1 MADAASAGPRAGS
14 DMRWW
19 GWGSPDRASVLPG
32 HVVDLLRQEVGIS
45 ERRRDPVDLAD
56 VSLPAS
62 RLGAAAR
69 SRLEQTLGANGLR
82 DDHEARVLHAAG
94 KGYPDLF
101 RLRTGNPEGAPDA
114 VLYPASA
121 HQVEELLAICADAAV
136 AVVPFGGGT
145 SVVGGVAPLCGDM
158 AAVVALDLRR
168 LDRLVSVDR
177 HSMTAVLQAG
187 MRGPELERELG
198 AHGLTLGH
206 FPQSFQYV
214 TIGGCVATRSAGQA
228 STGYGRIDE
237 LVLGLRCCTPSG
249 VIDLPAR
256 PASAAGPDLREL
268 LVGSE
273 GALGVITEA
282 TLQVSHAPEVR
293 HYEGMFFRSFAEGAE
308 AFRHAVQ
315 EDAAPD
321 VARLSDEEETRLT
334 LALAGRSGL
343 SARAGAAYLGIRG
356 YAEGCLAIVGWE
368 GTRDE
373 VDRRRA
379 AGRLLL
385 GRHGAVSVGVSP
397 GRAWAR
403 TRFDGPYLRD
413 DLLTLGV
420 MVETLET
427 AAQWS
432 GLAHVHASVKEA
444 IASVLTGR
452 GTPALVGCHVS
463 HLYESGASLYF
474 TFLARQQEGS
484 ELEQWQAAKVA
495 ASEAIV
501 AAGATITHHHAIG
514 RDHARWLG
522 AEDGPLGLA
531 ALRALKSELD
541 PVGIMNP
548 GKLLH
553 LERR

>member
-1 MADAASAGPRAGS
+1 
-14 DMRWW
+14 MRWW
-19 GWGSPDRASVLPG
+19 GWGSPDRASALPE
-32 HVVDLLRQEVGIS
+32 HVVGLLRQEVGIS
-45 ERRRDPVDLAD
+45 ERRHEPVDLAQ

-62 RLGAAAR
+62 RLGAGVR
-69 SRLEQTLGANGLR
+69 SRLERAVGANALR
-82 DDHEARVLHAAG
+82 DDHEARVLHCAG

-101 RLRTGNPEGAPDA
+101 RLRAGAPEGAPDV
-114 VLYPASA
+114 VLYPASED
-121 HQVEELLAICADAAV
+121 QIDEVLAICVDTAV

-145 SVVGGVAPLCGDM
+145 SVVGGVAPLRGDM
-158 AAVVALDLRR
+158 NAVVALDLRR
-168 LDRLVSVDR
+168 LDRLVSLD
-177 HSMTAVLQAG
+177 HQSLTAVVQAG

-198 AHGLTLGH
+198 RQGLTLGH

-214 TIGGCVATRSAGQA
+214 TIGGCVATRSAGQS

-237 LVLGLRCCTPSG
+237 LVLGLRCSTPSG
-249 VIDLPAR
+249 AVVLPVR
-256 PASAAGPDLREL
+256 PASAAGPDLRQL
-268 LVGSE
+268 MVGSE

-282 TLQVSHAPEVR
+282 ALRVSAAPQVR
-293 HYEGMFFRSFAEGAE
+293 HYEGVFFRSFAEGAE

-315 EDAAPD
+315 EHAAPD
-321 VARLSDEEETRLT
+321 VARLSDEDETRLT
-334 LALAGRSGL
+334 LALAGRSGFL
-343 SARAGAAYLGIRG
+343 ARAGTVYLGARG
-356 YAEGCLAIVGWE
+356 YAQGCLAIVGWE
-368 GTRDE
+368 GTPDE

-379 AGRLLL
+379 AGRLMLQ
-385 GRHGAVSVGVSP
+385 RHGGLTIGLSP

-432 GLAHVHASVKEA
+432 GLAHLHSSVKEA
-444 IASVLTGR
+444 IATALAGR

-474 TFLARQQEGS
+474 TFLARQEEGS
-484 ELEQWQAAKVA
+484 EMEQWEAAKVA

-522 AEDGPLGLA
+522 AEDGPRGLA
-531 ALRALKSELD
+531 ALRALKAELD

-553 LERR
+553 LERL

>member
-1 MADAASAGPRAGS
+1 
-14 DMRWW
+14 MRWW
-19 GWGSPDRASVLPG
+19 GWGDPDRASLLPD
-32 HVVDLLRQEVGIS
+32 HVVGLLRTEVGIS
-45 ERRRDPVDLAD
+45 ERPHEPVELSQ
-56 VSLPAS
+56 VSLPS
-62 RLGAAAR
+62 PRLGAGPRA
-69 SRLEQTLGANGLR
+69 RLEQALGADGLR
-82 DDHEARVLHAAG
+82 DDHEARVLHCAG
-94 KGYPDLF
+94 KGYPDLL
-101 RLRTGNPEGAPDA
+101 RLRSGTPEGAPDA
-114 VLYPASA
+114 VLFPASDA
-121 HQVEELLAICADAAV
+121 QVDAVLAICADAGV

-145 SVVGGVAPLCGDM
+145 SVVGGVAPLHGDM
-158 AAVVALDLRR
+158 NAVVALDLRR
-168 LDRLVSVDR
+168 LDRIVSLD
-177 HSMTAVLQAG
+177 HPSLTAVVQAG

-198 AHGLTLGH
+198 RQGLTLGH

-214 TIGGCVATRSAGQA
+214 TIGGCVATRSAGQS

-237 LVLGLRCCTPSG
+237 LVLGLRCSTPAG
-249 VIDLPAR
+249 PIDLAPR
-256 PASAAGPDLREL
+256 PASAAGPELRQL
-268 LVGSE
+268 IVGSE
-273 GALGVITEA
+273 GALGVITETA
-282 TLQVSHAPEVR
+282 LRVSAAPQVR
-293 HYEGMFFRSFAEGAE
+293 HYEGFFFRSFAEGAE

-315 EDAAPD
+315 EHAAPD
-321 VARLSDEEETRLT
+321 VARLSDEDETRLT
-334 LALAGRSGL
+334 LSLAGRSGL
-343 SARAGAAYLGIRG
+343 LARAGTAYLGARG
-356 YAEGCLAIVGWE
+356 YGEGCLAIVGWE
-368 GTRDE
+368 GTPDD

-385 GRHGAVSVGVSP
+385 ARHGGLSIGVSP

-413 DLLTLGV
+413 DLLRLGV

-432 GLAHVHASVKEA
+432 RLAHLHEAVKRA
-444 IASVLTGR
+444 IASTLAER

-484 ELEQWQAAKVA
+484 ELEQWRAAKVA

-514 RDHARWLG
+514 RDHVPWLG
-522 AEDGPLGLA
+522 AEDGPLGIA
-531 ALRALKSELD
+531 ALRALKAELD
-541 PVGIMNP
+541 PMGIMNP